1 MSEENKP
8 KQDIKKVRKI
18 ENFMKVLHTQYTN
31 SEQSLNDVAEFLSE
45 KYEGTVTGRTIGND
59 FKGFGWGVKT
69 PRRKGSKL
77 DASKLDLE
85 EQWKIFKKIEI
96 LYKLKKYQKQY
107 GTVHAFVP
115 KDVMK
120 ALEDI
125 ALDGLGIEKIREHGK
140 EIGELEKELVK
151 KDRRIAQLESERSSF
166 LIGIQKYAS
175 SQSKNPL
182 SKHLE

>member
-1 MSEENKP
+1 MSKEIKGKP
-8 KQDIKKVRKI
+8 DTKKVRKF
-18 ENFMKVLHTQYTN
+18 ENYMKVLHTQYMN

-45 KYEGTVTGRTIGND
+45 KYEGTVTGKTIGND
-59 FKGFGWGVKT
+59 FKGFGWDVKP

-77 DASKLDLE
+77 DASKLDLG

-96 LYKLKKYQKQY
+96 LYQLKKLQLEH

-115 KDVMK
+115 KDVLK

-140 EIGELEKELVK
+140 EIGELEKE
-151 KDRRIAQLESERSSF
+151 IARLKQEVAELEKWKNNAKSF
-166 LIGIQKYAS
+166 LIR
-175 SQSKNPL
+175 
-182 SKHLE
+182 E